1 MAQVVSMQPF
11 ISKQVSIAFLAT
23 LLGLWSVSC
32 GALAIPS
39 SQPPVQPTEVSR
51 ANPVPSPKAV
61 NPKLVDANTRFGFK
75 LFQAI
80 QKQANANENTLI
92 SPPSVA
98 IALAMTYNGANGDT
112 QTAMNQALQL
122 NGMSLEDLNRGHE
135 DLKAAL
141 EGSDPKVNLK
151 IANSLWARQDFTF
164 NPDFLRQNQNFYKAR
179 VSRLDFKDPNSVG
192 RVNNWVRRNTSG
204 KIPKILDRINPDELL
219 YLVNA
224 VYFKGSWSVPF
235 EKTATTPKLFT
246 LANGSTKNAPLMQR
260 SARLSYYENDQF
272 QAVSLP
278 YGSGRWSM
286 YVFLPNAKSNLT
298 DFNKTLTNENWDK
311 WLNSFQKRQGSLA
324 LPKFKADFDTSLN
337 QALGAIGME
346 PAFASNADFSKLSD
360 RSAAISQ
367 VKHKTFVEV
376 NEEGTEAAAVT
387 AVGIVTTSA
396 RPIDEPFN
404 MVVDRPFFCA
414 IRDNQTGTVLFMGN
428 IQDPEV

>member
-1 MAQVVSMQPF
+1 MQSRF
-11 ISKQVSIAFLAT
+11 ISKKVSITFLAA
-23 LLGLWSVSC
+23 LVGLWSVSC

-39 SQPPVQPTEVSR
+39 SQPSPQPTEVSR
-51 ANPVPSPKAV
+51 PKSTQPKAV

-75 LFQAI
+75 LFQEI
-80 QKQANANENTLI
+80 QKQANASENTFI
-92 SPPSVA
+92 SPSSIA

-112 QTAMNQALQL
+112 QTAMNQALHL

-141 EGSDPKVNLK
+141 EGSDPKINLK
-151 IANSLWARQDFTF
+151 IANSLWARQDVTF
-164 NPDFLRQNQNFYKAR
+164 NPDFLRQNQNFYKAK
-179 VSRLDFKDPNSVG
+179 VSVLDFKDPDSVG

-204 KIPKILDRINPDELL
+204 KIPKILDRINPDEFL

-235 EKTATTPKLFT
+235 EKSATTPKPFT
-246 LANGSTKNAPLMQR
+246 LASGGTKNAPLMRR
-260 SARLSYYENDQF
+260 SAKFSYYENDQF

-298 DFNKTLTNENWDK
+298 DFSKTLTSENWDK
-311 WLNSFQKRQGSLA
+311 WLNSFQKRQGSLE
-324 LPKFKADFDTSLN
+324 LPKFKTNFDISLK
-337 QALGAIGME
+337 QALSAIGME
-346 PAFASNADFSKLSD
+346 PAFNSNADFSKLSD
-360 RSAAISQ
+360 RAAAISQ

-387 AVGIVTTSA
+387 AVGIVATSA

-428 IQDPEV
+428 IQDPEA